1 MNIFRGKLSSP
12 SDDDLFSDLVPFN
25 YSSGSYPESASDL
38 SRD

>member
-12 SDDDLFSDLVPFN
+12 SDDDLFPDLIPFEHSARS
-25 YSSGSYPESASDL
+25 YSESASDL